1 MRKPIDPIFQNKIKY
16 DVIGQHGQLIGEV
29 FLLSR
34 DMLPKPPEP
43 KELNAKR

>member
-34 DMLPKPPEP
+34 DMLPIKQPER
-43 KELNAKR
+43 KELNAK